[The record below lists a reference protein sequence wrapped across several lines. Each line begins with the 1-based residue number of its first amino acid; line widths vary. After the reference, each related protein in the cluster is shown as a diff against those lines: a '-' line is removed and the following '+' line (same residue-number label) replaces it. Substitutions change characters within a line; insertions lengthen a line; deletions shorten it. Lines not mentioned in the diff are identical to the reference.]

1 MNRTFT
7 LIITILSIQSAF
19 AQSYII
25 DAYIQTALKNNLTLQ
40 QKEYSYQKSLEALNE
55 AKRMFLPTFSFESRY
70 TVTDGG
76 RVVELP
82 VSDLVNPIYS
92 NLNQI
97 NQTLNPSAPIYPEVE
112 NPQFSLVR
120 SPDQETKLVASMPLF
135 NASIIQNHKI
145 KQGLTEVEKISVDI
159 YKRELVKEV
168 KEAYVKYLQAE
179 QMYVLYD
186 NTLKTVQE
194 NLKNRESLYK
204 NGKITIDEVYAA
216 KAQIKQVDRD
226 KAKAEKNR
234 NLASSWFNFLL
245 NRSFDSEIETAPF
258 TMPSISIY
266 NLEDIKRTA
275 LTNREELN
283 QLDTYIQVQENNVK
297 LERGAALPKVSLFSQ
312 YGYQGTDY
320 SFDSNSDVAAIGFS
334 MKWDLFTSGK
344 RKSKVNQAKIDRQIA
359 EVQKQEKVQQVQL
372 EAVETYY
379 SIQTAIKSIELANEE
394 LQNYQ
399 QSYTIVEK
407 KYNLGMVNYLE
418 YSNALTNKLNAESKL
433 IIEQYSFQ
441 QEQIKLERL
450 TSSYQ
455 F

>member
-1 MNRTFT
+1 MNRILVLLIT
-7 LIITILSIQSAF
+7 LLSVTAAF
-19 AQSYII
+19 AQSNII
-25 DAYIQTALKNNLTLQ
+25 DSYIETALRSNLTLQ
-40 QKEYSYQKSLEALNE
+40 QKEYSYQKSMEALNE
-55 AKRMFLPTFSFESRY
+55 AKRMFLPTVSFESRY
-70 TVTDGG
+70 TVTEGG
-76 RVVELP
+76 RTVEFP
-82 VSDLVNPIYS
+82 INDMVNPIYS
-92 NLNQI
+92 NLNYI
-97 NQTLNPSAPIYPEVE
+97 NQTLNPSAPTYPEVE
-112 NPQFSLVR
+112 NPEFSLVR

-179 QMYVLYD
+179 QMYVLFD
-186 NTLKTVQE
+186 NTLKTVNE

-204 NGKITIDEVYAA
+204 NGKITIDEVYAG

-226 KAKAEKNR
+226 KAQAEKNK
-234 NLASSWFNFLL
+234 NLASAWFNFLL
-245 NRSFDSEIETAPF
+245 NKSFDSEIETTPL
-258 TMPSISIY
+258 TMPTISIY
-266 NLEDIKRTA
+266 NLDDIKRTA
-275 LTNREELN
+275 LTNREEFT
-283 QLDTYIQVQENNVK
+283 QLDAYIQIQENNVK
-297 LERGAALPKVSLFSQ
+297 LEKGAALPKVSLFSQ

-320 SFDSNSDVAAIGFS
+320 SFDSNSDFAAIGLS
-334 MKWDLFTSGK
+334 MKWDLFTSGQ
-344 RKSKVNQAKIDRQIA
+344 RKSKVNQAKIDYKIA
-359 EVQKQEKVQQVQL
+359 EVQKQETEQQIQL
-372 EAVETYY
+372 EAADAYY
-379 SIQTAIKSIELANEE
+379 SIQSALKSIELAQEE

-399 QSYTIVEK
+399 QSYIIVEK

-441 QEQIKLERL
+441 LEQINLERL